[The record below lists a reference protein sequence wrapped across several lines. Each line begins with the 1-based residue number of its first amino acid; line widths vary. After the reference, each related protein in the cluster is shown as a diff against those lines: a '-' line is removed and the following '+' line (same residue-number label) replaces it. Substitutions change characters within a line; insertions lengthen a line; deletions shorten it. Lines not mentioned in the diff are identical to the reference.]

1 MVTIPHPQANLTF
14 QRSYVLSIQACVV
27 LASYA
32 KMTETEVLA
41 LGNISYYILSFLR
54 LPLITCLLVIAQ
66 ISWGKDGR
74 FSTRV

>member
-14 QRSYVLSIQACVV
+14 QRSRLLSIQAFVV
-27 LASYA
+27 LATYA

-41 LGNISYYILSFLR
+41 LGNITHYILSFLR
-54 LPLITCLLVIAQ
+54 LPLITFLLVIAQ